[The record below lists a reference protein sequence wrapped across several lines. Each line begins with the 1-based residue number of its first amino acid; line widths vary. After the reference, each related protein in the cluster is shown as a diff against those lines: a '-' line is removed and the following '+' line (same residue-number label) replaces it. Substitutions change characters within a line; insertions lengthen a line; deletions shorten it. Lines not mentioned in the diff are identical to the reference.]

1 MQSKAKAIIL
11 AAGYGSR
18 LLPLT
23 GDTPKALVKIGE
35 KPLLQ
40 WCLEKLTR
48 QGFQTVFINVHYLAD
63 QVIEFVKGLNPPL
76 DVYFSVEKNILD
88 TGGGIKRIVEQ
99 YNLNAPLLIHNV
111 DVVSTLALDRFFLHH
126 QQSAAL
132 ATLAVEE
139 RHSKRYLL
147 FDAENTLCGRIKN
160 GKKKLVRPTGQ
171 NMYPLAFN
179 GIQAADP
186 AIFKMY
192 DHSVFSSIDVYLQAS
207 AMNHAVKAYRMDGT
221 YWRDIGTPKT
231 LKLAEKDHFAG
242 IF

>member
-1 MQSKAKAIIL
+1 MPSKPKAIIL
-11 AAGYGSR
+11 AAGYGTR

-23 GDTPKALVKIGE
+23 SDTPKALVTIGE

-40 WCLEKLTR
+40 WCLEKLIR
-48 QGFQTVFINVHYLAD
+48 QGFETVFINVHYLAD
-63 QVIEFVKGLNPPL
+63 QVVEFVKRLNPPV
-76 DVYFSVEKNILD
+76 DVYFSVEENILD

-99 YNLNAPLLIHNV
+99 YHLNAPLLIHNV
-111 DVVSTLALDRFFLHH
+111 DVVSNLELDRFFLHH

-147 FDAENTLCGRIKN
+147 FNARNILCGRIKN
-160 GKKKLVRPTGQ
+160 DKKELVRPVGQ
-171 NMYPLAFN
+171 KIHSLAFN

-186 AIFKMY
+186 AIFKTY
-192 DHSVFSSIDVYLQAS
+192 EHTVFSSIDVYLRAS
-207 AMNHAVKAYRMDGT
+207 AMNHSVKAYRMDGT
-221 YWRDIGTPKT
+221 YWRDIGTPET